1 MATPDERL
9 LERYF
14 EVFMGGLAALTHQV
28 ARCAV
33 ALETQVVAMAAATN
47 VKTTFRPPCETC
59 GCRLGTDETNDCPA
73 CRTHVRA
80 DG

>member
-1 MATPDERL
+1 MPDERL

-14 EVFMGGLAALTHQV
+14 ETLMSGLTALTHQV

-33 ALETQVVAMAAATN
+33 ALEAQVVVKAAAAG
-47 VKTTFRPPCETC
+47 VKTNFRMPCETC
-59 GCRLGTDETNDCPA
+59 GCRLGSGETNDCPA